1 MPCSVAG
8 TSKVNK
14 AIQVPRKKLQV
25 PQINSGP
32 CAHTGAEACHRRNWQ
47 AITCFICSI
56 IFIRG
61 PGCMVPPPPPPN
73 SSGRFVAKG
82 PVLQDVEAKIA
93 RLLVRDTGDGNEPG
107 DGDRQPPTAKA
118 VVAWIHQP
126 PKVRRKNA
134 FPQLCR
140 LAPSVQT
147 GQKQPGND
155 CGQGNFCWV
164 KYWTKFNS

>member
-14 AIQVPRKKLQV
+14 AIQVPQRKLQV
-25 PQINSGP
+25 PQRNSGP
-32 CAHTGAEACHRRNWQ
+32 CAHTGAEVCHRRNWQ

-61 PGCMVPPPPPPN
+61 PGCMVPPPPPPTVAADLWPKVR
-73 SSGRFVAKG
+73 SCKTSKRRLPGSWSGT
-82 PVLQDVEAKIA
+82 QE
-93 RLLVRDTGDGNEPG
+93 TG